1 MPPLQVGTVKQ
12 NGGGKVRAS
21 EPEAS
26 PPRPTPRTDLGVQE
40 ACQKTPPRGP
50 GPPLARGA
58 VARTTAQAVEPS
70 SITLRGSGYVAL
82 PGQRRHQAGR
92 SPGGAWFTCTSVSGG
107 HSVLTNK
114 S

>member
-1 MPPLQVGTVKQ
+1 MP
-12 NGGGKVRAS
+12 
-21 EPEAS
+21 E
-26 PPRPTPRTDLGVQE
+26 
-40 ACQKTPPRGP
+40 TPPGGP

-58 VARTTAQAVEPS
+58 VARTTAQAVEPG
-70 SITLRGSGYVAL
+70 SITLRGSGYGSL
-82 PGQRRHQAGR
+82 PGQRRHQAGG